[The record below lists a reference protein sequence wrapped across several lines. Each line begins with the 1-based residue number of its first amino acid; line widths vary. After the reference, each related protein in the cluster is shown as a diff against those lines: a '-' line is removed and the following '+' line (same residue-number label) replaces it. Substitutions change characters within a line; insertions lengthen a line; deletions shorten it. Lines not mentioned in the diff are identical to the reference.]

1 MVLAHKASRLS
12 LFCLIGLLLGSS
24 ALASGKKLISI
35 TVTPTI
41 LNAAIG
47 KSQQFK
53 ATGYFSDGST
63 QDLTSSVVWN
73 SSSPAVAVIT
83 SSGLATVQSAGNT
96 TITAT
101 IGARTTITSQAG
113 TSQPPPSGLPSGLA
127 LHWTLDTTTITD
139 ISGNGSNGA
148 ANGSLTVVAGK
159 FGQALR
165 FNGANSYIAA
175 PGVSAA
181 SFSHSLSLS
190 AWINTTNTSRTE
202 AIFSKYEAAGREA
215 GYIFATNP
223 NGNLVLRIGGTN
235 MAGGPRSATDTTKIN
250 DGQWHHVI
258 AVISYES
265 QIITFYVD
273 GKPTSTTAMQMVP
286 NDGGATLQ
294 VGQNP
299 YTPYGDYFTGTIDE
313 VQLYSRALTA
323 SEASTVYLLSGGL

>member
-1 MVLAHKASRLS
+1 MVLANKISRLY
-12 LFCLIGLLLGSS
+12 LFCLIGLLLASS
-24 ALASGKKLISI
+24 ASAAGKKLISI
-35 TVTPTI
+35 TVTPSV

-47 KSQQFK
+47 KTQQFK
-53 ATGYFSDGST
+53 ATGYFSDGSA

-83 SSGLATVQSAGNT
+83 SSGLATVQAAGNT
-96 TITAT
+96 TITAS

-127 LHWTLDTTTITD
+127 LHWTLDTTAITD
-139 ISGNGSNGA
+139 ISGNGSNGVV
-148 ANGSLTVVAGK
+148 NGSLTVVAGK

-165 FNGANSYIAA
+165 FNGASYIAA
-175 PGVSAA
+175 PSVSAA

-202 AIFSKYEAAGREA
+202 AIFSKYEAAGSEA

-235 MAGGPRSATDTTKIN
+235 MAGGPHSATDTTKIN

-265 QIITFYVD
+265 QTITFYVD

-299 YTPYGDYFTGTIDE
+299 YTPYGDYFTGSIDE

>member
-1 MVLAHKASRLS
+1 MVLANKVSRLN
-12 LFCLIGLLLGSS
+12 LFCLILLLLGSG

-47 KSQQFK
+47 KTQQFK

-63 QDLTSSVVWN
+63 QDLTSSVVWS
-73 SSSPAVAVIT
+73 SSSPAVAMIN
-83 SSGLATVQSAGNT
+83 SSGLATILGPGNSI
-96 TITAT
+96 ITAQVAG
-101 IGARTTITSQAG
+101 GASIVGQSQA
-113 TSQPPPSGLPSGLA
+113 SVPPPSGLPSGLV

-148 ANGSLTVVAGK
+148 ANGNLTVVAGK

-165 FNGANSYIAA
+165 FNGVNSYIAA

-235 MAGGPRSATDTTKIN
+235 MGGGPHSATDTTKIN

-323 SEASTVYLLSGGL
+323 SEANTVYLLSGGL

>member
-1 MVLAHKASRLS
+1 MVLTNKISRLYV
-12 LFCLIGLLLGSS
+12 FCLIGLFLTLS
-24 ALASGKKLISI
+24 ASAAGKKLISI
-35 TVTPTI
+35 SVTPSV

-47 KSQQFK
+47 KTQQFT

-73 SSSPAVAVIT
+73 SSSPAVAVIS
-83 SSGLATVQSAGNT
+83 SSGLATILGPGNS
-96 TITAT
+96 TITAQVAGGAT
-101 IGARTTITSQAG
+101 IVGQAQA
-113 TSQPPPSGLPSGLA
+113 TVPPPSGLPSGLA
-127 LHWTLDTTTITD
+127 LHWTLDSTAISD
-139 ISGNGSNGA
+139 ISGNGSNGVV
-148 ANGSLTVVAGK
+148 NGTLAVVAGK

-175 PGVSAA
+175 PSMSAT

-190 AWINTTNTSRTE
+190 AWINTTNASRTE
-202 AIFSKYEAAGREA
+202 AIFSKYEAAGSEA

-223 NGNLVLRIGGTN
+223 NGNLVVRIGGTN
-235 MAGGPRSATDTTKIN
+235 MAGGPHSATDTTKIN
-250 DGQWHHVI
+250 DGQWHQVI

-265 QIITFYVD
+265 QAITFYVD

-299 YTPYGDYFTGTIDE
+299 YTPYGDYFTGSIDE
-313 VQLYSRALTA
+313 VQVYSRALTA
-323 SEASTVYLLSGGL
+323 SEASTVYLLSGGS

>member
-1 MVLAHKASRLS
+1 MVLANKVSRLY
-12 LFCLIGLLLGSS
+12 LFCLIGLLLSSS
-24 ALASGKKLISI
+24 ASASGKKLISI
-35 TVTPTI
+35 TVTPTV

-47 KSQQFK
+47 KTQQFK

-63 QDLTSSVVWN
+63 QDLTSSVIWN

-96 TITAT
+96 TVTAS

-113 TSQPPPSGLPSGLA
+113 TSQPPSGLPSGLV
-127 LHWTLDTTTITD
+127 LHWTLDTTTISD

-175 PGVSAA
+175 PSVSAA

-235 MAGGPRSATDTTKIN
+235 MAGGPHGATDTTKIN

-265 QIITFYVD
+265 QAITFYVD
-273 GKPTSTTAMQMVP
+273 GKSTSTTAMQMVP

-313 VQLYSRALTA
+313 VQLYNRALTA